1 MITPPTGTVTFLFT
15 DIEGSTELAQ
25 KYPEALPALLARHH
39 AIMRDAIN
47 AHRGFVFKI
56 IGDAFCAAFPSA
68 EDALN
73 ATLAAQRALQHE
85 AWSPAPIKVRMGLNS
100 GNSQPELDGERV
112 VDYTGYLTLTLVQ
125 RVMSTAFGGQVLLSN
140 STAELLRGSLPSD
153 VTLRDM
159 GEHRLKGLLN
169 LEHIWQL
176 TAPDLIADFP
186 ALHTLNAIPNNLP
199 TQLTSFIGREKEIAE
214 IKHAIDSA
222 RMVTLT
228 GVGGTGKTRLSL
240 QAATELLESFPD
252 GARWMELAQL
262 SDPSLIP
269 QSLAGMLGVRDAGN
283 RPIMEAVIDYL
294 RDKNLLLV
302 LDNCE
307 HLITA
312 CAKLAEELLK
322 TCPQLKILA
331 SSREALG
338 IAGEVAYHVP
348 SLTLPANKPSPEELL
363 KCEAARL
370 FIERA
375 TTVQPH
381 FAVTPQNAASIAQIC
396 QRLDGIPLALE
407 LAAARVKVFAVEQ
420 IADRLNDRFKLLTG
434 GSRTALPRQQTLRAA
449 IDWSHD
455 LLPQEERALLR
466 RLSVFIGGWS
476 FEAAESICGDANL
489 DSLEALSHLVDKSLV
504 VVDQQSEAARYRLL
518 ETVRQYARDK
528 LMESGESIEI
538 RDRHL
543 KFFLQFVTEAEP
555 HFRKKEM
562 LHWFTRFETE
572 HENVRAAFEWALEN
586 NPETAVEIALK
597 LPDYWARRGQVVEG
611 ADWFDEAIARLDQL
625 PAVTGEE
632 QHQRLGLRGRALV
645 WCARVMQVIGDRM
658 TQSQQKAQDA
668 LAIAQQINDEWLEAF
683 ARVVFAFGS
692 TWLGDPNNAV
702 IVEAEKAEAIFRKLD
717 DQAGVA
723 LTMVARS
730 IYAGTIKRDIATSH
744 RYGQEVIR
752 MMTALEL
759 PWDVVNAMSGIA
771 YGQFFQ
777 GNYAE
782 ARPRFE
788 AALKGFRELGDKQF
802 ANSMQS
808 MLAEIAKQEGDYP
821 KALAMYTEVILIWRE
836 MGHRGA
842 VARCLESIAFIANA
856 QNQLKRSTRLLGAA
870 NALRQ
875 ISVAVM
881 RGPEQVEYDREL
893 AALKSKLDESTF
905 NAEWSI
911 GQALNMNQAVEFALG
926 VE

>member
-1 MITPPTGTVTFLFT
+1 MIPSGTVTFLFT
-15 DIEGSTELAQ
+15 DIEGSTDLAQ
-25 KYPEALPALLARHH
+25 RYPSDLPNLLARHH
-39 AIMRDAIN
+39 AILREAIETN
-47 AHRGFVFKI
+47 HGLIFKT
-56 IGDAFCAAFPSA
+56 IGDAFCAAFPTA
-68 EDALN
+68 DDALN
-73 ATLAAQRALQHE
+73 ATVAAQRALQHE

-112 VDYTGYLTLTLVQ
+112 IDYTGYLTLTLVQ
-125 RVMSTAFGGQVLLSN
+125 RVMSTAYGGQVLISN
-140 STAELLRGSLPSD
+140 ATAEILRGHLPAGI
-153 VTLRDM
+153 TLRDM

-176 TAPDLIADFP
+176 TAPDLTIDFP
-186 ALHTLNAIPNNLP
+186 PLHTLNVIPNNLP

-240 QAATELLESFPD
+240 QATTELLETFSD
-252 GARWMELAQL
+252 GARWIELAQL

-283 RPIMEAVIDYL
+283 RPILQAIIDYL

-348 SLTLPANKPSPEELL
+348 SLTLPANKPSPAELL

-370 FIERA
+370 FIDRA
-375 TTVQPH
+375 TTVNPR

-455 LLPQEERALLR
+455 LLPEAERVLLR
-466 RLSVFIGGWS
+466 RLSVFVGGWS

-504 VVDQQSEAARYRLL
+504 VVDQQIDTARYRLL

-538 RDRHL
+538 RNRHL
-543 KFFLQFVTEAEP
+543 KFFLEFVTEAEP

-562 LHWFTRFETE
+562 LQWFTRFETE
-572 HENVRAAFEWALEN
+572 DENVRAAFEWALEN
-586 NPETAVEIALK
+586 NPETAIEIALK
-597 LPDYWARRGQVVEG
+597 LPDYWAKRGQVVEG

-625 PAVTGEE
+625 PAVTGE
-632 QHQRLGLRGRALV
+632 QQRQRLGLRGRALV
-645 WCARVMQVIGDRM
+645 WCARVMILIGDRM
-658 TQSQQKAQDA
+658 SESQQKAQDG
-668 LAIAQQINDEWLEAF
+668 LAIAQQIKDEWLEAF

-692 TWLGDPNNAV
+692 TWLGDPNNIV
-702 IVEAEKAEAIFRKLD
+702 IVEAEKAEAIFRKLS
-717 DQAGVA
+717 DQSGVA
-723 LTMVARS
+723 LTMSVRA
-730 IYAGTIKRDIATSH
+730 IYAGTFKRDMATSH

-752 MMTALEL
+752 IMTALEQ
-759 PWDVVNAMSGIA
+759 PWDVVNAMTGIA

-777 GNYAE
+777 GNYVE

-821 KALAMYTEVILIWRE
+821 RALSLFTEVILTWRE

-856 QNQLKRSTRLLGAA
+856 QNQLKRSARLLGAA
-870 NALRQ
+870 NALRTA
-875 ISVAVM
+875 SVALM

-893 AALKSKLDESTF
+893 AALHAKLDDAAF
-905 NAEWSI
+905 AIEWST
-911 GQALNMNQAVEFALG
+911 GQALSMNQAVDYALG